1 MGRFLGLAL
10 AALLAVG
17 VVAAIGYSLYPRIS
31 GSAPQGLHTVRGVI
45 GSEKQPFFQDPEVVA
60 AFHKHGLDVQVDT
73 AGSREIA
80 TTVDLT
86 RYDFAFPSGV
96 PAADKIKRDH
106 KARATYTPF
115 YTPMAV
121 GSFQPIAKLLQSAG
135 VVRDAGGWYTI
146 DMKAYLD
153 LVAKNTRWSDLPNNT
168 AYPAAKSVLIT
179 STDVRTS
186 NSAAMYL
193 SMASY
198 VANGNNVVQDD
209 ATASKVVAQVA
220 PLFLRQGFTASSSE
234 EPFRDYLSIG
244 VGKTPMVMIYEAQ
257 YLSAATARDKTLTPD
272 MTLMYPSPTVL
283 SKHIVVPLDSGG
295 DQVGRL
301 LTEDQQL
308 QQLAVKYGFRTSNA
322 GAFTNY
328 LKSRGAA
335 QPPQLVDVIDP
346 PAFEPLETMIQAI
359 QQLYKGS

>member
-1 MGRFLGLAL
+1 MKA
-10 AALLAVG
+10 
-17 VVAAIGYSLYPRIS
+17 
-31 GSAPQGLHTVRGVI
+31 
-45 GSEKQPFFQDPEVVA
+45 D
-60 AFHKHGLDVQVDT
+60 
-73 AGSREIA
+73 
-80 TTVDLT
+80 VDLVSEG
-86 RYDFAFPSGV
+86 R
-96 PAADKIKRDH
+96 
-106 KARATYTPF
+106 
-115 YTPMAV
+115 
-121 GSFQPIAKLLQSAG
+121 
-135 VVRDAGGWYTI
+135 GG
-146 DMKAYLD
+146 
-153 LVAKNTRWSDLPNNT
+153 SDLPNNT
-168 AYPAAKSVLIT
+168 SYPAAKSALTT
-179 STDVRTS
+179 STDVRPS
-186 NSAAMYL
+186 NSAATYL

-198 VANGNNVVQDD
+198 VANGNHVVPDD
-209 ATASKVVAQVA
+209 ATANRVIPQVA
-220 PLFLRQGFTASSSE
+220 PLFLRQGFAASSSE

-257 YLSAATARDKTLTPD
+257 YLAAATARDKTLTPD

-283 SKHIVVPLDSGG
+283 SKHIVVPLDGGG